1 MAPPD
6 PRDRLIVA
14 LDVDSLAQAERLAE
28 RLDGL
33 VRRFKIGSQLFTAG
47 GPAVVE
53 AIQKRGAEV
62 FLDLKFHDIP
72 NTVAGA
78 AREAARLGVFMFN
91 VHASGGLAMM
101 KAAADGA
108 AAAAK
113 ELSVRRPLAIAVTV
127 LTSLDRAALH
137 RELGVA
143 SSVEGHVLHLSE
155 LAREAGLDGTV
166 ASPDRDRGHSPEPR
180 RRLGH
185 RHPGGAAGGERGR
198 RPVARRD
205 AGRRRASG
213 RPLPRGRTAHHRRAR
228 SRRGRGGHPRG
239 DVRMTAAPH
248 AALVRRLF
256 EIGAIRFGEFTLKS
270 GIVSPFYID
279 LRVVVSYPDVLEQIG
294 ALMAEAVAR
303 CGADRIAGIPY
314 AGLPLAVAASLAGRV
329 PLLYP
334 RREEKGYGTR
344 KRIEGLYRAGER
356 VVVIDDI
363 ITDGASKFEA
373 IGPLEEAGLVVRDLV
388 ILIDREQGGRELL
401 AARGYTLH
409 SVLTISEVFD
419 EAEAAGLADRALVG
433 ESREF
438 LRAARFA

>member
-108 AAAAK
+108 AVAAV
-113 ELSVRRPLAIAVTV
+113 EFSVRRPLAIAVTV

-143 SSVEGHVLHLSE
+143 SSVEGHVLRLSE
-155 LAREAGLDGTV
+155 LARDAGLDGTV
-166 ASPDRDRGHSPEPR
+166 ASPVEIAAIR
-180 RRLGH
+180 RSL
-185 RHPGGAAGGERGR
+185 GAAWVIVTPGV
-198 RPVARRD
+198 RPEGSAPGDQSRVATPGAAAR
-205 AGRRRASG
+205 AGAHYLVVG
-213 RPLPRGRTAHHRRAR
+213 RPITGAPD
-228 SRRGRGGHPRG
+228 P
-239 DVRMTAAPH
+239 AA
-248 AALVRRLF
+248 AAAAILA
-256 EIGAIRFGEFTLKS
+256 EICS
-270 GIVSPFYID
+270 
-279 LRVVVSYPDVLEQIG
+279 
-294 ALMAEAVAR
+294 
-303 CGADRIAGIPY
+303 
-314 AGLPLAVAASLAGRV
+314 
-329 PLLYP
+329 
-334 RREEKGYGTR
+334 
-344 KRIEGLYRAGER
+344 
-356 VVVIDDI
+356 
-363 ITDGASKFEA
+363 
-373 IGPLEEAGLVVRDLV
+373 
-388 ILIDREQGGRELL
+388 
-401 AARGYTLH
+401 
-409 SVLTISEVFD
+409 
-419 EAEAAGLADRALVG
+419 
-433 ESREF
+433 
-438 LRAARFA
+438 